1 MNEQKKLLVLVDGSE
16 RSIQTLQYMGQMLPL
31 KNFKLVV
38 FHVLNGVSKGFR
50 DLERTPHDAHTL
62 RQMITW
68 ESQQKKNIGN
78 FTQNVRQTLVD
89 AGFPDDSVTIKI
101 QNRQNGIARDILKEA
116 GEGGYTA
123 VVLRRRGSGALKG
136 IAVGSIANKLFS
148 KLTFCPLIIAGP
160 HPTKKKLLIAI
171 DGSPSSNRAVDF
183 VAQNIGGYD
192 YRVGL
197 IHAIRGFGDM
207 VPENPEFLMSPEI
220 VEMAYTEMMEIF
232 NDAKEKLKK
241 AGFDKNKISE
251 KITTGV
257 YSRAGTII
265 QEAQDGGYG
274 TIVIGRKGLSQVHEF
289 FMGRVCAKI
298 IQSDKKFSVW
308 VI

>member
-1 MNEQKKLLVLVDGSE
+1 MNDQKKLLVLVDGSE

-31 KNFKLVV
+31 RNFKLVV
-38 FHVLNGVSKGFR
+38 FHVFSGVSEGFR
-50 DLERTPHDAHTL
+50 DLERTPHNAHTL
-62 RQMITW
+62 RQMMAW
-68 ESQQKKNIGN
+68 ESQRKKDIDN

-89 AGFPDDSVTIKI
+89 AGFPEDAVTIKI
-101 QNRQNGIARDILKEA
+101 QNSQTGIARDILKEA
-116 GEGGYTA
+116 SDGAYTA

-148 KLTFCPLIIAGP
+148 KLTVCPLIIAGP
-160 HPTKKKLLIAI
+160 HPTKKKLLIAF
-171 DGSPSSNRAVDF
+171 DGSPSANRAVDF
-183 VAQNIGGYD
+183 VAQNIGGFGYT
-192 YRVGL
+192 VGL
-197 IHAIRGFGDM
+197 IHVIRGFGSLA
-207 VPENPEFLMSPEI
+207 PENPDFLISPEI
-220 VEMAYTEMMEIF
+220 VDLAYTEMMETF
-232 NDAKEKLKK
+232 SDAKEKLKK
-241 AGFDKNKISE
+241 AGFDENKISE

-274 TIVIGRKGLSQVHEF
+274 TIVIGRKGLSRVHEF
-289 FMGRVCAKI
+289 FMGRVCTKI